1 MSSRGDSSSPTSG
14 PEPARQLH
22 FPELGPGGGRSRS
35 RGRHRERGRRCHRER
50 GRHCGATKA
59 DGSPCRAWA
68 MRGSDPPLC
77 AVHAGRTGVAEKHGF
92 YSRRGKGSMGQ
103 EGGEPGSRRDLTH
116 IEAVVADL
124 AERQA
129 QLTEYLAALMD
140 RGADVE
146 EVARLFALHGQN
158 ASRLGRL
165 LRDQRAL
172 SGESADDLLDAI
184 GKALDEISAEL
195 GIEL

>member
-1 MSSRGDSSSPTSG
+1 MSSPGDLSSPPPDPG
-14 PEPARQLH
+14 PARQLH
-22 FPELGPGGGRSRS
+22 FPEMEEGGGRA
-35 RGRHRERGRRCHRER
+35 GGRRCS
-50 GRHCGATKA
+50 AIKA
-59 DGSPCRAWA
+59 DGEPCRAWA
-68 MRGSDPPLC
+68 IRGSDPPLC
-77 AVHAGRTGVAEKHGF
+77 AAHAGRTGAPPRNRLAEKHGF
-92 YSRRGKGSMGQ
+92 YSRRGAGSTGP
-103 EGGEPGSRRDLTH
+103 GGADPGSRPDLTH

-184 GKALDEISAEL
+184 GKALDEIGEEL

>member
-1 MSSRGDSSSPTSG
+1 MCSRGGSNPPGPT
-14 PEPARQLH
+14 PEPAGQLH
-22 FPELGPGGGRSRS
+22 FPELGPSHG
-35 RGRHRERGRRCHRER
+35 RGRRCE
-50 GRHCGATKA
+50 AIKA
-59 DGSPCRAWA
+59 DGSRCRAWA

-77 AVHAGRTGVAEKHGF
+77 AGHKRP
-92 YSRRGKGSMGQ
+92 
-103 EGGEPGSRRDLTH
+103 GEQRLAISEPRRDLTH
-116 IEAVVADL
+116 IGEVVADL

-129 QLTEYLAALMD
+129 QLTEYLAALME

-172 SGESADDLLDAI
+172 SGESADGLLEAI
-184 GKALDEISAEL
+184 GKALDEMSQEL

>member
-1 MSSRGDSSSPTSG
+1 VEPGD
-14 PEPARQLH
+14 
-22 FPELGPGGGRSRS
+22 
-35 RGRHRERGRRCHRER
+35 
-50 GRHCGATKA
+50 
-59 DGSPCRAWA
+59 
-68 MRGSDPPLC
+68 
-77 AVHAGRTGVAEKHGF
+77 
-92 YSRRGKGSMGQ
+92 
-103 EGGEPGSRRDLTH
+103 GEPGRRPDLTH

-184 GKALDEISAEL
+184 GKALDEISEEL
-195 GIEL
+195 GVEL